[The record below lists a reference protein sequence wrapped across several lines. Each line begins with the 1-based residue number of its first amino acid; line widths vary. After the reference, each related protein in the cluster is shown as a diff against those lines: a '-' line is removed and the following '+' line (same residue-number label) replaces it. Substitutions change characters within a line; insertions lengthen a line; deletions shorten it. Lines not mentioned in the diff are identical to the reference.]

1 MIMKKEKNL
10 TIRVSEELYQQIQS
24 EANHDG
30 MTVSEYVRLRVEEDI
45 SQDWIRKIKVQ
56 KVLSEIGT
64 VLDKQE
70 TKSPRVVQMIRK
82 EVRKLWKLL

>member
-1 MIMKKEKNL
+1 MKKEKNL

-24 EANHDG
+24 EAHHDG

-45 SQDWIRKIKVQ
+45 SQDWIRKTKVQ

-70 TKSPRVVQMIRK
+70 TKSPRVVRMIRK

>member
-1 MIMKKEKNL
+1 MKKEKNL
-10 TIRVSEELYQQIQS
+10 KIRVSEELYQQIQS

-30 MTVSEYVRLRVEEDI
+30 MTVSEYVRLRLEEDI

>member
-1 MIMKKEKNL
+1 MKKEKKL

-82 EVRKLWKLL
+82 EVKKLWKLL

>member
-1 MIMKKEKNL
+1 MKKEKKL

-30 MTVSEYVRLRVEEDI
+30 MTVSEYIRLRVEEDI
-45 SQDWIRKIKVQ
+45 SQDWIRKTKVQ

>member
-1 MIMKKEKNL
+1 MKKEKKL

-30 MTVSEYVRLRVEEDI
+30 MTVSEYIRLRVEDDI
-45 SQDWIRKIKVQ
+45 SQDWIRKTKVQ

>member
-1 MIMKKEKNL
+1 MKKEKKL

-30 MTVSEYVRLRVEEDI
+30 MTVSEYIRLRVEEDI

-82 EVRKLWKLL
+82 EVKKLWKLL

>member
-1 MIMKKEKNL
+1 MKKEKNL

-56 KVLSEIGT
+56 KVLSEIET

>member
-1 MIMKKEKNL
+1 MRKEKNL

>member
-1 MIMKKEKNL
+1 MKKEKNL

-30 MTVSEYVRLRVEEDI
+30 MTVSEYIRLRVEEDI
-45 SQDWIRKIKVQ
+45 SQDWIRKTKVQ

-70 TKSPRVVQMIRK
+70 TKSPRVVQMIWK

>member
-1 MIMKKEKNL
+1 MKKEKNL

-30 MTVSEYVRLRVEEDI
+30 MTVSEYIRLRVEDDI
-45 SQDWIRKIKVQ
+45 SQDWIRKTKVQ

>member
-1 MIMKKEKNL
+1 MKKEKNL

-24 EANHDG
+24 EVNHDG
-30 MTVSEYVRLRVEEDI
+30 ITVSEYVRLRLEEDI